1 MAELQDLR
9 GTLKALADSGGSA
22 KVSFYYVGDDGIALR
37 TGAIHVDRG
46 QYAYLDHQKLPPQ
59 QAVDSIVTL
68 KLVKIAV
75 LDMAAVSP
83 DPSLTAVALA
93 DLVGSLVAPV
103 APAPAPAPAAPP
115 AAAAPQ
121 PPPAAPAA
129 APSAPAIDVKGEALR
144 LLEPLFGVSATR
156 KIEEFAV
163 AHPPQQVPAEF
174 IQQCQ
179 KHASIMLG
187 AAKAEALFRPVL
199 DALASAGHP
208 GR

>member
-1 MAELQDLR
+1 MADLQELR
-9 GTLKALADSGGSA
+9 GTLQSLADTSGSA

-37 TGAIHVDRG
+37 TGAILVDRG

-59 QAVDSIVTL
+59 AAVDSIVAL
-68 KLVKIAV
+68 KLVKVAV
-75 LDMAAVSP
+75 LQMDTVTP
-83 DPSLTAVALA
+83 DGSLTPVALS
-93 DLVGSLVAPV
+93 DLVASLVAPAV
-103 APAPAPAPAAPP
+103 TAPAPAPAAPSAP
-115 AAAAPQ
+115 APQ

-129 APSAPAIDVKGEALR
+129 APSAPSIDVKGEALR

-163 AHPPQQVPAEF
+163 AHPPQQQPVAF

-199 DALASAGHP
+199 DALASAGYP
-208 GR
+208 SR

>member
-1 MAELQDLR
+1 M
-9 GTLKALADSGGSA
+9 
-22 KVSFYYVGDDGIALR
+22 
-37 TGAIHVDRG
+37 
-46 QYAYLDHQKLPPQ
+46 
-59 QAVDSIVTL
+59 
-68 KLVKIAV
+68 
-75 LDMAAVSP
+75 
-83 DPSLTAVALA
+83 
-93 DLVGSLVAPV
+93 
-103 APAPAPAPAAPP
+103 
-115 AAAAPQ
+115 
-121 PPPAAPAA
+121 
-129 APSAPAIDVKGEALR
+129 KGEALR

-163 AHPPQQVPAEF
+163 AHPPQQQPAEF

>member
-1 MAELQDLR
+1 MADLQELR
-9 GTLKALADSGGSA
+9 GTLQSLVDSGGSA
-22 KVSFYYVGDDGIALR
+22 KVSFYYVGDDGVALR
-37 TGAIHVDRG
+37 TGAILVDRG
-46 QYAYLDHQKLPPQ
+46 QYAYIDHQKLPPQ
-59 QAVDSIVTL
+59 AAVDSIVSL
-68 KLVKIAV
+68 KLVKVAV
-75 LDMAAVSP
+75 LQMDAVTP
-83 DPSLTAVALA
+83 NGSLTPVALS
-93 DLVGSLVAPV
+93 DLVASLVAPV
-103 APAPAPAPAAPP
+103 AAAPAPAPPAPS
-115 AAAAPQ
+115 AAAPQ

-129 APSAPAIDVKGEALR
+129 APSAPSIDVKGEALR

-163 AHPPQQVPAEF
+163 AHPPQQQPVEF

-199 DALASAGHP
+199 DALASAGYP

>member
-9 GTLKALADSGGSA
+9 GTLRTLADSGGSA

-75 LDMAAVSP
+75 LEMASVSP
-83 DPSLTAVALA
+83 DASLTAVALP
-93 DLVGSLVAPV
+93 DLVDSLVAPV
-103 APAPAPAPAAPP
+103 APPPAPTPAAPP
-115 AAAAPQ
+115 AAAPQ

-163 AHPPQQVPAEF
+163 AHPPQQQPAEF